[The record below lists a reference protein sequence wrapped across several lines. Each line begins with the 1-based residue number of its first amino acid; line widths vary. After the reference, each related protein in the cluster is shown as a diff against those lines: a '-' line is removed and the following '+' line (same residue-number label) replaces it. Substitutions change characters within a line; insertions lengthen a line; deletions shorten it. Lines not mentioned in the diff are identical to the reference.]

1 MSELWQHIQYRAQT
15 TPDEIVII
23 SHEKRYSWQQLQL
36 AIDELAKE
44 LQQSGTSRLALL
56 LDNSFEWIVVDVA
69 CQLTGIVFV
78 PLPGFFSD
86 NQLLHVIEA
95 AGVNRLIT
103 SSKDKR
109 LSTLLS
115 LSVDDEIKLKLQGL
129 HLLNNPNSKFV
140 ELPEGTTKITF
151 TSGTTGQ
158 PKGVCLNN
166 EQQIQVAKSLL
177 VTTGL
182 TAIRHL
188 SILPYSTLLENI
200 AGIYATLLSGGFII
214 AASADNLGFAGSSN
228 VDFSQLLSVI
238 SFTQPQSFIVLP
250 ELLHGLNKAISEG
263 WSPPT
268 SLKFIAVGG
277 SRVSPALL
285 SESERLGLP
294 VYEGYGLSECA
305 SVVSLNSF
313 INKKLSSVG
322 KVLPHLKVVI
332 EDGEIVIMGNSF
344 LGYVHDK
351 KSWYPD
357 KVFSGDLGY
366 YDEQGY
372 LFVDGRKKNIIIT
385 SFGRNI
391 NPEWVECELMASG
404 LFKQAI
410 IFGDAKPFCVALVV
424 PMSTNVSETLISEYI
439 SHINSRLPSYSNV
452 RHWKMLET
460 EFNIDNGLMT
470 SSGKPKR
477 EAIFQNFQHD
487 IESFYQRELV

>member
-1 MSELWQHIQYRAQT
+1 MSEIWQRIQYQAQT
-15 TPDEIVII
+15 TPEDIVIV
-23 SHEKRYSWQQLQL
+23 SHENRYSWQQLQR
-36 AIDELAKE
+36 AIDELARE
-44 LQQSGTSRLALL
+44 LKQFGTSRLALL
-56 LDNSFEWIVVDVA
+56 LDNSFEWIVVDLA
-69 CQLTGIVFV
+69 CQLVGIVFV

-86 NQLLHVIEA
+86 DQLLHVIDES
-95 AGVNRLIT
+95 GVTKLIT

-109 LSTLLS
+109 LSTLLP
-115 LSVDDEIKLKLQGL
+115 LSVDDEITLNLQGL
-129 HLLNNPNSKFV
+129 RLLNNPYSKFV
-140 ELPEGTTKITF
+140 ELPKGTTKITF

-158 PKGVCLNN
+158 PKGVCLNS
-166 EQQIQVAKSLL
+166 EQQVQVAKSLL
-177 VTTGL
+177 ATTGL

-200 AGIYATLLSGGFII
+200 AGIYATLLSGGLII
-214 AASADNLGFAGSSN
+214 ASRPDRLGFEGSN
-228 VDFSQLLSVI
+228 GVDFCQLLSVI
-238 SFTQPQSFIVLP
+238 SSTQPQSFIALP
-250 ELLHGLNKAISEG
+250 ELLHGLNKAIVEG
-263 WSPPT
+263 WSPPA
-268 SLKFIAVGG
+268 SLEFIAVGG

-285 SESERLGLP
+285 SESEILGLP

-305 SVVSLNSF
+305 SVVSLNSL

-322 KVLPHLKVVI
+322 KVLPHLNVVI
-332 EDGEIVIMGNSF
+332 EEGEIVITGNSF

-372 LFVDGRKKNIIIT
+372 LFVDGRKKNVIIS

-391 NPEWVECELMASG
+391 NPEWVESELMASG

-424 PMSTNVSETLISEYI
+424 PMSSNVSEILISKYI
-439 SHINSRLPSYSNV
+439 LHINSRLPSYSNV
-452 RHWKMLET
+452 RYWKVLET